1 MAPQKSDTLPDV
13 APEILSD
20 EEMRSRAAASA
31 QQLYESRLE
40 AYRLQREQLLEV
52 QRVRAEYERCRAAY
66 EEACRVY
73 RESKNLAAT
82 ASAVV
87 RVDPDTGAQTAVPTE
102 PAPVAVPANFEN
114 ENVPEENFP
123 DVPEF
128 ADEAL
133 SAPAEAPA
141 SVPENEEKVADVP
154 ARDEETVPA
163 RAEKKV
169 SPKRAERRP
178 AHPSRFPIISVLVVI
193 FFAAEFSALGYI
205 AFSGDPRF
213 EELRERFRTLI
224 SSTPATTTEEA
235 DVPAATE

>member
-87 RVDPDTGAQTAVPTE
+87 HVDPDTGAQTAVLTE
-102 PAPVAVPANFEN
+102 PVPVAVPANFEN

-123 DVPEF
+123 DVSEF
-128 ADEAL
+128 ADDAP

-154 ARDEETVPA
+154 AR
-163 RAEKKV
+163 AEKKV

-178 AHPSRFPIISVLVVI
+178 ARPSRFPIISVLIVI
-193 FFAAEFSALGYI
+193 FFAAVFSALGYI

-224 SSTPATTTEEA
+224 SSAPATTTEEA

>member
-73 RESKNLAAT
+73 RESKNFAAT

-87 RVDPDTGAQTAVPTE
+87 RVDPDTGAQTVVPTE
-102 PAPVAVPANFEN
+102 PESVAVPANFED
-114 ENVPEENFP
+114 ENVPAPENFE
-123 DVPEF
+123 DVPE
-128 ADEAL
+128 
-133 SAPAEAPA
+133 
-141 SVPENEEKVADVP
+141 SVPENEEIADVP
-154 ARDEETVPA
+154 ATDEKVVPADVPA

-178 AHPSRFPIISVLVVI
+178 SRFPIIIVLIVI

-224 SSTPATTTEEA
+224 SSAPATTAEA
-235 DVPAATE
+235 DVPAEAE

>member
-102 PAPVAVPANFEN
+102 LAPVAVPANFEN

-128 ADEAL
+128 ADDAP

-154 ARDEETVPA
+154 AR
-163 RAEKKV
+163 AEKKV

-178 AHPSRFPIISVLVVI
+178 ARPSRFPIISVLIVI
-193 FFAAEFSALGYI
+193 FFAAVFSALGYI

-224 SSTPATTTEEA
+224 SSAPATTTEEA
-235 DVPAATE
+235 DVPSATE

>member
-128 ADEAL
+128 ADDAP

-141 SVPENEEKVADVP
+141 SVPENEEKAADVP
-154 ARDEETVPA
+154 ARDE
-163 RAEKKV
+163 KKV
-169 SPKRAERRP
+169 SPKRVER
-178 AHPSRFPIISVLVVI
+178 HPSRFPIISVLIVI
-193 FFAAEFSALGYI
+193 FFAAVFSALGYI

-224 SSTPATTTEEA
+224 SSAPATTTEEA

>member
-128 ADEAL
+128 ADEAS

-141 SVPENEEKVADVP
+141 SVPENEEKVADVS
-154 ARDEETVPA
+154 A

-178 AHPSRFPIISVLVVI
+178 SRPSRFPIISVLIVI

-224 SSTPATTTEEA
+224 SSAPATTTEEA

>member
-1 MAPQKSDTLPDV
+1 MAPQKSETLPDV

-87 RVDPDTGAQTAVPTE
+87 RVDPDTGAQTVVPTE
-102 PAPVAVPANFEN
+102 PAPAAVPANFEN
-114 ENVPEENFP
+114 ENVPAPENFE
-123 DVPEF
+123 DVPAF
-128 ADEAL
+128 ADEVP
-133 SAPAEAPA
+133 SAPE

-154 ARDEETVPA
+154 ATDERSVPA

-178 AHPSRFPIISVLVVI
+178 ARFPIIIVLIVI

-224 SSTPATTTEEA
+224 SSAPATTDEA

>member
-102 PAPVAVPANFEN
+102 LAPVAVPANFEN

-123 DVPEF
+123 DVSEF
-128 ADEAL
+128 ADDAP

-154 ARDEETVPA
+154 AR
-163 RAEKKV
+163 AEKKV

-178 AHPSRFPIISVLVVI
+178 ARPSRFPIISVLIVI
-193 FFAAEFSALGYI
+193 FFAAVFSALGYI

-224 SSTPATTTEEA
+224 SSAPATTTEEA
-235 DVPAATE
+235 DVPSATE

>member
-73 RESKNLAAT
+73 RESKNLAA
-82 ASAVV
+82 SAVV

-102 PAPVAVPANFEN
+102 PAPAAVPANFEN

-128 ADEAL
+128 ADEAP

-154 ARDEETVPA
+154 AP
-163 RAEKKV
+163 AEKKV

-178 AHPSRFPIISVLVVI
+178 VRPSRFPIISVLIVI

-224 SSTPATTTEEA
+224 SSAPATTTEEA